1 MDLKLLD
8 DNIDDNI
15 FDNEL
20 EKIKKENILL
30 KQQLADARA
39 DNFLKLYEELKREN
53 SLILQ
58 EIKTLKNNKTN
69 NTNINLNT
77 EAVTKIVQKAIVE
90 GANEGAKKAEDE
102 VQKSITNINGY
113 LIGIIKRF
121 NSLQNGLNSSVNT
134 VNHFFG
140 ILCGI
145 ILINI
150 GCFAYILYRINI
162 LDNAINLTSN
172 NITWYFNGL
181 INALNI
187 WSFFK

>member
-1 MDLKLLD
+1 MDLKLL
-8 DNIDDNI
+8 DDNI

-77 EAVTKIVQKAIVE
+77 EAVTKIVQKATAE
-90 GANEGAKKAEDE
+90 GATEGAKKAEDE
-102 VQKSITNINGY
+102 VQKSISNINGY

-121 NSLQNGLNSSVNT
+121 NSLQNGLNNSRAIVN
-134 VNHFFG
+134 NFLFWL
-140 ILCGI
+140 ILF
-145 ILINI
+145 ILVNI
-150 GCFAYILYRINI
+150 GFCGFVIYKL
-162 LDNAINLTSN
+162 NAIDNNL
-172 NITWYFNGL
+172 TWYFNG
-181 INALNI
+181 IIKAFNI

>member
-1 MDLKLLD
+1 MDLKFLD
-8 DNIDDNI
+8 DTNNSNN
-15 FDNEL
+15 DNEL
-20 EKIKKENILL
+20 EKLKKENILL

-39 DNFLKLYEELKREN
+39 DNFLKLYQDLKKEN

-58 EIKTLKNNKTN
+58 EFKTLKNNK
-69 NTNINLNT
+69 TNINLNT
-77 EAVTKIVQKAIVE
+77 EAVTKVIASAVA
-90 GANEGAKKAEDE
+90 EGAKKAEGE
-102 VQKSITNINGY
+102 VQKSISDINGY

-121 NSLQNGLNSSVNT
+121 NSLQNGLNGSVNT
-134 VNHFFG
+134 VNHFFW

-150 GCFAYILYRINI
+150 SCFAYILYRINI
-162 LDNAINLTSN
+162 LDNAIKLTNN

>member
-1 MDLKLLD
+1 MDLKFLD
-8 DNIDDNI
+8 DTNNSNN
-15 FDNEL
+15 DNEL
-20 EKIKKENILL
+20 EKLKKENILL

-69 NTNINLNT
+69 IKLNT
-77 EAVTKIVQKAIVE
+77 EAVTKVITEAIT
-90 GANEGAKKAEDE
+90 EGAKKAEDE
-102 VQKSITNINGY
+102 VQNSITNINGY

-134 VNHFFG
+134 VNHFFW

>member
-1 MDLKLLD
+1 MDLKFLD
-8 DNIDDNI
+8 DTNNSNN
-15 FDNEL
+15 DNEL
-20 EKIKKENILL
+20 EKLKKENILL

-53 SLILQ
+53 NLILQ
-58 EIKTLKNNKTN
+58 EIKTLKNNKT

-134 VNHFFG
+134 VNHFFW

>member
-1 MDLKLLD
+1 MDLKFLD
-8 DNIDDNI
+8 DTNNSNN
-15 FDNEL
+15 DNEL

-77 EAVTKIVQKAIVE
+77 EAVTKIVQKAIAE
-90 GANEGAKKAEDE
+90 GATEGAKKAEDE

-121 NSLQNGLNSSVNT
+121 NSLQNGLNNSRAIVN
-134 VNHFFG
+134 NFLFWL
-140 ILCGI
+140 ILFV
-145 ILINI
+145 LVNI
-150 GCFAYILYRINI
+150 GFCGFVIYKL
-162 LDNAINLTSN
+162 NAIDNNL
-172 NITWYFNGL
+172 TWYFNG
-181 INALNI
+181 IIKAFNI

>member
-1 MDLKLLD
+1 MDLKFL
-8 DNIDDNI
+8 DDNI

-77 EAVTKIVQKAIVE
+77 EAVTKIVQKAI
-90 GANEGAKKAEDE
+90 AEGAKKAEDE
-102 VQKSITNINGY
+102 VQKSISNINGY

-121 NSLQNGLNSSVNT
+121 NSLQNGLNNSRAIVN
-134 VNHFFG
+134 NFLFWL
-140 ILCGI
+140 ILF
-145 ILINI
+145 ILVNI
-150 GCFAYILYRINI
+150 GFCGFVIYKLNVI
-162 LDNAINLTSN
+162 DNAINLTSN
-172 NITWYFNGL
+172 NITWYFNG
-181 INALNI
+181 IIKAFNI

>member
-1 MDLKLLD
+1 MDLKFLD
-8 DNIDDNI
+8 DTNNSNN
-15 FDNEL
+15 DNEL

-77 EAVTKIVQKAIVE
+77 EAVTKIVQKAIAE
-90 GANEGAKKAEDE
+90 GATEGAKKAEDE
-102 VQKSITNINGY
+102 VQKSISNINGY

-121 NSLQNGLNSSVNT
+121 NSLQNGLNNSRAIVN
-134 VNHFFG
+134 NFLFWL
-140 ILCGI
+140 ILF
-145 ILINI
+145 ILVNI
-150 GCFAYILYRINI
+150 GFCGFVIYKL
-162 LDNAINLTSN
+162 NAIDNNL
-172 NITWYFNGL
+172 TWYFNG
-181 INALNI
+181 IIKAFNI

>member
-1 MDLKLLD
+1 MDLKFLD
-8 DNIDDNI
+8 DTNNSNN
-15 FDNEL
+15 DNEL

-77 EAVTKIVQKAIVE
+77 EAVTKIVQKAIAE
-90 GANEGAKKAEDE
+90 GATEGAKKAEDE
-102 VQKSITNINGY
+102 VQKSISNINGY

-121 NSLQNGLNSSVNT
+121 NSLQNGLNNSRAIVN
-134 VNHFFG
+134 NFLFWL
-140 ILCGI
+140 ILF
-145 ILINI
+145 ILVNI
-150 GCFAYILYRINI
+150 GFCGFVIYKLNVI
-162 LDNAINLTSN
+162 DNNL
-172 NITWYFNGL
+172 TWYFNG
-181 INALNI
+181 IIKAFNI

>member
-1 MDLKLLD
+1 MDLKFLD
-8 DNIDDNI
+8 DTNNSNN
-15 FDNEL
+15 DNEL
-20 EKIKKENILL
+20 EKLKKENILL

-69 NTNINLNT
+69 INLNT
-77 EAVTKIVQKAIVE
+77 EAVTKVITEAIT
-90 GANEGAKKAEDE
+90 EGAKKAEDE

-134 VNHFFG
+134 VNHFFW

-162 LDNAINLTSN
+162 LDNAIKLTNN

>member
-1 MDLKLLD
+1 MDLKFLD
-8 DNIDDNI
+8 DTNNSNN
-15 FDNEL
+15 DNEL
-20 EKIKKENILL
+20 EKLKKENILL

-69 NTNINLNT
+69 INLNT
-77 EAVTKIVQKAIVE
+77 EAVTKVITEAIT
-90 GANEGAKKAEDE
+90 EGAKKAEDE

-134 VNHFFG
+134 VNHFFW

>member
-1 MDLKLLD
+1 MDLKLL
-8 DNIDDNI
+8 DDNI

-69 NTNINLNT
+69 TNINLNT
-77 EAVTKIVQKAIVE
+77 EAVTRIVQKAIAE

-102 VQKSITNINGY
+102 VQKSISNINGY

-121 NSLQNGLNSSVNT
+121 NSLQNGLNNSRAIVN
-134 VNHFFG
+134 NFLFWL
-140 ILCGI
+140 ILF
-145 ILINI
+145 ILVNI
-150 GCFAYILYRINI
+150 GFCGFVIYKLNVI
-162 LDNAINLTSN
+162 DNNL
-172 NITWYFNGL
+172 TWYFNG
-181 INALNI
+181 IIKAFNI

>member
-1 MDLKLLD
+1 MDLKLL
-8 DNIDDNI
+8 DDNI

-77 EAVTKIVQKAIVE
+77 EAVTKYFIYFSVRGSFIVSKI
-90 GANEGAKKAEDE
+90 
-102 VQKSITNINGY
+102 
-113 LIGIIKRF
+113 
-121 NSLQNGLNSSVNT
+121 
-134 VNHFFG
+134 
-140 ILCGI
+140 
-145 ILINI
+145 
-150 GCFAYILYRINI
+150 
-162 LDNAINLTSN
+162 
-172 NITWYFNGL
+172 
-181 INALNI
+181 
-187 WSFFK
+187 

>member
-1 MDLKLLD
+1 MDLKFLD
-8 DNIDDNI
+8 DTINSNN
-15 FDNEL
+15 NEL
-20 EKIKKENILL
+20 EKLKKENILL

-39 DNFLKLYEELKREN
+39 DNFLKLYQDLKKEN

-58 EIKTLKNNKTN
+58 EIKILKN

-77 EAVTKIVQKAIVE
+77 EAVTKVIASAVA
-90 GANEGAKKAEDE
+90 EGAKKAEGE
-102 VQKSITNINGY
+102 VQKSISDINGY

-134 VNHFFG
+134 VNHFFW

-145 ILINI
+145 MLINI

-162 LDNAINLTSN
+162 LDNAINLTNN

-187 WSFFK
+187 WNFFK

>member
-8 DNIDDNI
+8 DNI
-15 FDNEL
+15 FDEL
-20 EKIKKENILL
+20 EKLKKENILL

-69 NTNINLNT
+69 TNINLNT
-77 EAVTKIVQKAIVE
+77 EALTKIVQKAITE
-90 GANEGAKKAEDE
+90 AIAEGAKKAEDE
-102 VQKSITNINGY
+102 VQNSISNINGY

-121 NSLQNGLNSSVNT
+121 NSLQNGLNNSRAIVN
-134 VNHFFG
+134 NFLFWL
-140 ILCGI
+140 ILF
-145 ILINI
+145 ILVNI
-150 GCFAYILYRINI
+150 GFCGFVIYKLNVI
-162 LDNAINLTSN
+162 DNNL
-172 NITWYFNGL
+172 TWYFNG
-181 INALNI
+181 IIKAFNI

>member
-1 MDLKLLD
+1 MDLKLL
-8 DNIDDNI
+8 DDNI

-69 NTNINLNT
+69 TNINLNT
-77 EAVTKIVQKAIVE
+77 EAVTKIVQKAIAE

-102 VQKSITNINGY
+102 VQKSISNINGY

-121 NSLQNGLNSSVNT
+121 NSLQNGLNNSRAIVN
-134 VNHFFG
+134 NFLFWL
-140 ILCGI
+140 ILF
-145 ILINI
+145 ILVNI
-150 GCFAYILYRINI
+150 GFCGFVIYKLNVI
-162 LDNAINLTSN
+162 DNNL
-172 NITWYFNGL
+172 TWYFNG
-181 INALNI
+181 IIKAFNI

>member
-8 DNIDDNI
+8 DNI
-15 FDNEL
+15 FDEL
-20 EKIKKENILL
+20 EKLKKENILL

-69 NTNINLNT
+69 TNINLNT
-77 EAVTKIVQKAIVE
+77 EALTKIVQKAIT
-90 GANEGAKKAEDE
+90 EGAKKAEDE
-102 VQKSITNINGY
+102 VQNSISNINGY

-121 NSLQNGLNSSVNT
+121 NSLQNGLNNSRAIVN
-134 VNHFFG
+134 NFLFWL
-140 ILCGI
+140 ILF
-145 ILINI
+145 ILVNI
-150 GCFAYILYRINI
+150 GFCGFVIYKLNVI
-162 LDNAINLTSN
+162 DNNL
-172 NITWYFNGL
+172 TWYFNG
-181 INALNI
+181 IIKAFNI

>member
-1 MDLKLLD
+1 MDLKFLD
-8 DNIDDNI
+8 DTNNSNN
-15 FDNEL
+15 DNEL
-20 EKIKKENILL
+20 EKLKKENILL

-69 NTNINLNT
+69 INLNT
-77 EAVTKIVQKAIVE
+77 EAVTKAIT
-90 GANEGAKKAEDE
+90 EGAKKAEDE

-134 VNHFFG
+134 VNHFFW

>member
-1 MDLKLLD
+1 MDLKFLD
-8 DNIDDNI
+8 DTINSNN
-15 FDNEL
+15 NEL
-20 EKIKKENILL
+20 EKLKKENILL

-39 DNFLKLYEELKREN
+39 DNFLKLYQDLKKEN

-58 EIKTLKNNKTN
+58 EIKILKN

-77 EAVTKIVQKAIVE
+77 EAVTKVIASAVA
-90 GANEGAKKAEDE
+90 EGAKKAEGE
-102 VQKSITNINGY
+102 VQKSISDINGY

-134 VNHFFG
+134 VNHFFW

-145 ILINI
+145 MLINI

-162 LDNAINLTSN
+162 LDNAINLTNN

>member
-1 MDLKLLD
+1 MDLKLL
-8 DNIDDNI
+8 DDNI

-69 NTNINLNT
+69 NTNINLNA
-77 EAVTKIVQKAIVE
+77 EAVTKIVQKAIAE
-90 GANEGAKKAEDE
+90 GATEGAKKAEDE
-102 VQKSITNINGY
+102 VQKSISNINGY

-121 NSLQNGLNSSVNT
+121 NSLQNGLNNSRAIVN
-134 VNHFFG
+134 NFLFWL
-140 ILCGI
+140 ILF
-145 ILINI
+145 ILVNI
-150 GCFAYILYRINI
+150 GFCGFVIYKL
-162 LDNAINLTSN
+162 NAIDNNL
-172 NITWYFNGL
+172 TWYFNG
-181 INALNI
+181 IIKAFNI

>member
-1 MDLKLLD
+1 MDLKFLD
-8 DNIDDNI
+8 DTINSNN
-15 FDNEL
+15 NEL
-20 EKIKKENILL
+20 EKLKKENILL

-39 DNFLKLYEELKREN
+39 DNFLKLYQDLKKEN

-58 EIKTLKNNKTN
+58 EIKILKN

-77 EAVTKIVQKAIVE
+77 EAVTKVIASAVA
-90 GANEGAKKAEDE
+90 EGAKKAEGE
-102 VQKSITNINGY
+102 VQKSISDINGY

-134 VNHFFG
+134 VNHFFW

-145 ILINI
+145 MLINI
-150 GCFAYILYRINI
+150 ACFAYILHRINI
-162 LDNAINLTSN
+162 LDNAIDLTNN

>member
-1 MDLKLLD
+1 MDLKFLD
-8 DNIDDNI
+8 DNNSNN
-15 FDNEL
+15 DNEL
-20 EKIKKENILL
+20 EKLKKENILL

-58 EIKTLKNNKTN
+58 EIKTLKNNKT

-134 VNHFFG
+134 VNHFFW

>member
-1 MDLKLLD
+1 MDLKFLD
-8 DNIDDNI
+8 DDTNSNNND
-15 FDNEL
+15 EL
-20 EKIKKENILL
+20 EKLKKENLLL

-39 DNFLKLYEELKREN
+39 DNFLKLYQDLKKEN

-69 NTNINLNT
+69 INLNT
-77 EAVTKIVQKAIVE
+77 EAVTKVITEAIT
-90 GANEGAKKAEDE
+90 EGAKKAEDD
-102 VQKSITNINGY
+102 VQKSISNINGY

-134 VNHFFG
+134 VNHFFW

-145 ILINI
+145 MLINI